1 MHIIKQLHS
10 NLMTPKPWQKT
21 LNRAEG
27 YFYNRWSDET
37 LHGCILSIIFTFK
50 YTSELVHRNPLRLHL
65 KQQNILHRASWM
77 LLVTV
82 SLAVASDYF
91 QKLTYWPGLGKSLC
105 NHRTFHTVLFH
116 LTYCILYCTAM
127 HCIVLTLYSD
137 QHWRSTYIAKCA
149 AALRIPTHKDWIN
162 FLRSRTNN
170 AKHKRAKNEKN
181 PPTLRL

>member
-1 MHIIKQLHS
+1 MA
-10 NLMTPKPWQKT
+10 PKPWQKT
-21 LNRAEG
+21 LNRTES

-37 LHGCILSIIFTFK
+37 LYGCILSIIVTPK
-50 YTSELVHRNPLRLHL
+50 YIVYRNSLQLHQ

-91 QKLTYWPGLGKSLC
+91 QKLNYWLGLGKSLC
-105 NHRTFHTVLFH
+105 NHRTFHTVLPKCAPH
-116 LTYCILYCTAM
+116 ILYCIAM

-137 QHWRSTYIAKCA
+137 QHWRTTATCA
-149 AALRIPTHKDWIN
+149 AALRVPKHRNWIN
-162 FLRSRTNN
+162 YLSSSLQNT
-170 AKHKRAKNEKN
+170 KGPKNEKN